1 MATRWAVLLRGVNVG
16 GQRKLPMKEWARQL
30 EGLGFWDVQTYLQS
44 GQAVLSADDDEPPA
58 AVVRQGLADGF
69 GVDTVVM
76 VRSATQLEQV
86 VAGCPWP
93 DAAADT
99 PKNVHACF
107 VDGPITSAWYDLDPA
122 AWAPDEV
129 RAADGVVYARFA
141 DGAGRSK
148 VPLLDRQL
156 GTAGT
161 SRNWNTVLWL
171 TAHT

>member
-1 MATRWAVLLRGVNVG
+1 MLLRGVNVG
-16 GQRKLPMKEWARQL
+16 GQRKLPMKDWARHL
-30 EGLGFWDVQTYLQS
+30 EGLGFAEVETYLQS
-44 GQAVLSADDDEPPA
+44 GQAVLTAADGEQPA
-58 AVVRQGLADGF
+58 SLVRQGLADGF
-69 GVDTVVM
+69 GIDTVVM
-76 VRSATQLEQV
+76 ARSAEQLEAV

-93 DAAADT
+93 EVAART

-107 VDGPITSAWYDLDPA
+107 VDEPVKASWHDLDPA
-122 AWAPDEV
+122 TWAPDEV

-141 DGAGRSK
+141 AGAGRSK